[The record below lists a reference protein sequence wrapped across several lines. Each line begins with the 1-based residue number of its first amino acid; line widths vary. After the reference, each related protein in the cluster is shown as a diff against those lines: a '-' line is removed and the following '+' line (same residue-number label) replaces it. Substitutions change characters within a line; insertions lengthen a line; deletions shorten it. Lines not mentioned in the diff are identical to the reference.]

1 MAEPQIGI
9 TEATEALCQ
18 SVELEKS
25 LSEVVR
31 KDKDGG
37 FGVGHTFDPQ
47 ITGTLK
53 VLGRTSDTPG
63 SNGQAILSSQAGVE
77 ILGSS
82 TVRGGL
88 LELNGRQGR
97 AVMISVRHKATL

>member
-47 ITGTLK
+47 VTGTLK
-53 VLGRTSDTPG
+53 VLGTTSDSPG
-63 SNGQAILSSQAGVE
+63 SDLATALSSLSEGVTLVTDVE
-77 ILGSS
+77 HAL
-82 TVRGGL
+82 TNDDFD
-88 LELNGRQGR
+88 ETT
-97 AVMISVRHKATL
+97 ISFRNAPGAS